1 MAYAK
6 WPPAGFMPHAPF
18 VQEAML
24 RLTGGKRRGVR
35 FWGTVAREISNCSS
49 WPLALQAR
57 ETSSIGHNTIDA
69 DRGL

>member
-24 RLTGGKRRGVR
+24 RLTGGETPRSPFLGYRCSRNKQLLVMASSSAS
-35 FWGTVAREISNCSS
+35 AR
-49 WPLALQAR
+49 
-57 ETSSIGHNTIDA
+57 D
-69 DRGL
+69 

>member
-24 RLTGGKRRGVR
+24 RLTGGGNAAESVFGV
-35 FWGTVAREISNCSS
+35 
-49 WPLALQAR
+49 PLLAK
-57 ETSSIGHNTIDA
+57 
-69 DRGL
+69 